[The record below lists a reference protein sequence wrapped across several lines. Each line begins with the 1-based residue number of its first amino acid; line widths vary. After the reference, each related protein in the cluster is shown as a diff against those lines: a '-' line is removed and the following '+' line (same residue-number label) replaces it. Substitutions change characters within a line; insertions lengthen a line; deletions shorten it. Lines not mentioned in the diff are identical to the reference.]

1 MISGLNPFNVVP
13 NWTIDNV
20 TLQVVPSIKYLG
32 TILNRNQHIEN
43 RKQAAQKAFYSLQ
56 AAGLKYEGKIYKT
69 AVQTVM
75 SYGCSSVHLTQSN
88 LKELDTLQG
97 KHLKTIMGLSYSCS
111 TSPLLEGLNMIPIST
126 MVKFGALGLF
136 KSCLQSNSL
145 ARHFYVQ
152 MLKRQYYVNLSKTL
166 LGCVSAFLK
175 NHNVKVCGYLLGSN
189 HTLSVLKRVRCV
201 TPQNEN
207 GLIDS
212 VRTLICNYN
221 DKNRYMLKQLLKHTN
236 EHFI

>member
-32 TILNRNQHIEN
+32 TILNGNQHIEN

-56 AAGLKYEGKIYKT
+56 AAGLKYEGVSPYTAGKIYKT

-88 LKELDTLQG
+88 LKELDTL
-97 KHLKTIMGLSYSCS
+97 
-111 TSPLLEGLNMIPIST
+111 
-126 MVKFGALGLF
+126 
-136 KSCLQSNSL
+136 
-145 ARHFYVQ
+145 YVQ

-166 LGCVSAFLK
+166 LGHVSAFLTREGFLRK
-175 NHNVKVCGYLLGSN
+175 NIVAVSFF
-189 HTLSVLKRVRCV
+189 
-201 TPQNEN
+201 QNCAIHPYSYSYYISFP
-207 GLIDS
+207 L
-212 VRTLICNYN
+212 
-221 DKNRYMLKQLLKHTN
+221 N
-236 EHFI
+236 EIIQA